1 MADSDTN
8 GGQKH
13 TTEYN
18 KEIGI
23 TDTRNSYK
31 KNQTFILTRTKHL

>member
-1 MADSDTN
+1 MADSDTS

-23 TDTRNSYK
+23 TDTRNSY
-31 KNQTFILTRTKHL
+31 